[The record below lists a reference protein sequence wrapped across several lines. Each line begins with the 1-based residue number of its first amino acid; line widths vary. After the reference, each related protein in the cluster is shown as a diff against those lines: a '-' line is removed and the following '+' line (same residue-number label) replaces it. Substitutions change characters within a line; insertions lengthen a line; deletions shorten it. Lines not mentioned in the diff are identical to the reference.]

1 MIGLC
6 MIVAYG
12 LYKTKGKK
20 MSKIITYNGS
30 LLGILLVVIMLLIKT
45 SKPLKK
51 YKIRNWYFW

>member
-1 MIGLC
+1 

-51 YKIRNWYFW
+51 YKIRN

>member
-1 MIGLC
+1 

-20 MSKIITYNGS
+20 MGKIITYNGS

-51 YKIRNWYFW
+51 YKIKN